1 MCLCRRAQTLYGGR
15 TAAASID
22 RNATRIGNAQGWEL
36 KAQSP
41 TRISGSVV
49 ITIAAGLPDRRRCD
63 ADTLPKAILDLL
75 VAHQGSRT
83 TPKPSMSAH
92 AGTRT
97 SRPGRIVIS
106 VVSETRRRV
115 YCGFGRSEEWK

>member
-1 MCLCRRAQTLYGGR
+1 MAGETRPRPSIETLHGL
-15 TAAASID
+15 
-22 RNATRIGNAQGWEL
+22 ATHSGWEL

-75 VAHQGSRT
+75 VAHQ
-83 TPKPSMSAH
+83 
-92 AGTRT
+92 
-97 SRPGRIVIS
+97 VIEDDAKA
-106 VVSETRRRV
+106 VDVRTRRDENVPPGAHRHQR
-115 YCGFGRSEEWK
+115 G

>member
-15 TAAASID
+15 TVAASID

-75 VAHQGSRT
+75 VAHQ
-83 TPKPSMSAH
+83 
-92 AGTRT
+92 
-97 SRPGRIVIS
+97 VIEDDAKA
-106 VVSETRRRV
+106 VDVRTRRDENVPPGAHRHQR
-115 YCGFGRSEEWK
+115 G